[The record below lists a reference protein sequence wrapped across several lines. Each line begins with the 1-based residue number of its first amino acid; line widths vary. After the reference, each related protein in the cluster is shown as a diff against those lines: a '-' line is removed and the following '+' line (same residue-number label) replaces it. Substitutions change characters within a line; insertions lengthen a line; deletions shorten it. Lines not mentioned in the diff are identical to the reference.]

1 MSTVFVG
8 DVGTVIKLDT
18 GTDLTSATALKIKVK
33 KPNGTEVEW
42 TASQDAN
49 NPKVMTYTI
58 QSGDLDQS
66 GTWKLQAY
74 VEFPTWQGRGEWAKL
89 KVSG

>member
-18 GTDLTSATALKIKVK
+18 GTDLSTATVLKIKVK
-33 KPNGTEVEW
+33 KPNGTTLEW
-42 TASQDAN
+42 TATQDAS

-58 QSGDLDQS
+58 QAGDLDQS

-74 VEFPTWQGRGEWAKL
+74 VEFPSWQGHGQWASL
-89 KVSG
+89 KVSK